1 MSCPSRSGSSAS
13 RRRSGTDFERL
24 WTRRRNVRR
33 TSARLPRITG
43 LTIRASR
50 SNYPGHGVNPRS
62 KSTSRFVI
70 DRPGGLTVIGPV
82 KSATQARVEGTAGR
96 VPVSPEPLQTSA
108 TAVSQEPLLSD
119 IGKLGGEERMRGA
132 EGALQS
138 FESALS
144 ALVRENPKAYGAGD
158 NQASQERVVSEL
170 LQAIRASYLSQTVET
185 LRREA
190 GYVRILGRWVH
201 RAVFTFIGFGVL
213 LAGLLPFCA
222 VSLMSA
228 SAWGWLPGALGLVA
242 ALALGIWILSRIRRG

>member
-1 MSCPSRSGSSAS
+1 
-13 RRRSGTDFERL
+13 
-24 WTRRRNVRR
+24 
-33 TSARLPRITG
+33 
-43 LTIRASR
+43 
-50 SNYPGHGVNPRS
+50 
-62 KSTSRFVI
+62 
-70 DRPGGLTVIGPV
+70 
-82 KSATQARVEGTAGR
+82 
-96 VPVSPEPLQTSA
+96 
-108 TAVSQEPLLSD
+108 
-119 IGKLGGEERMRGA
+119 MRGA